1 MREKDSLISRRENIR
16 DEVEKAFKKEGAPDA
31 SQIVASLLPE
41 PLQIRAFF
49 AGKQWWDLTLEGV
62 CDDYIG
68 DASACLTFM
77 TPLGIDYYLPAYL
90 LMAVERYEEGDVLTQ
105 SLAYRLSLYI
115 SKDATYRLSFLNI
128 EKQKA
133 IASVLQF
140 LWDEYEDEGAAEAI
154 EDFWGGFLRGK

>member
-1 MREKDSLISRRENIR
+1 MREEDSLSSRKKAIRNMIEAAFGRE
-16 DEVEKAFKKEGAPDA
+16 DAPNA
-31 SQIVASLLPE
+31 SSIVDSVCPE
-41 PLQIRAFF
+41 PLQIREYFS
-49 AGKQWWDLTLEGV
+49 GRSWWVLTLKGFH
-62 CDDYIG
+62 DDYVG
-68 DASACLTFM
+68 DSSACLTFM

-90 LMAVERYEEGDVLTQ
+90 LMATERYEEGDVLTQ

-115 SKDATYRLSFLNI
+115 SKDATYRLSLLSV

-154 EDFWGGFLRGK
+154 EIFWGKFLEN